1 MGIVD
6 PVSAQ
11 AADLRNDIV
20 MFDDSDLSTSYVM
33 K

>member
-1 MGIVD
+1 LILAACANMGIVD

-20 MFDDSDLSTSYVM
+20 IFDDC
-33 K
+33 